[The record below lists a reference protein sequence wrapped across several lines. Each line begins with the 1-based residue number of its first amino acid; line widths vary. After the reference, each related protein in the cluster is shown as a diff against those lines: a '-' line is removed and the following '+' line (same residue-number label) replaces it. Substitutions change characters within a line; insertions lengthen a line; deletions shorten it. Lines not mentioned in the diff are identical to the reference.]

1 MDGCPRARRWTGMA
15 VTMTM
20 PAETE
25 DDRAR
30 ARELWSAG
38 YSLRYIARALGVGG
52 RTAEKLVGR
61 KLLAQRETWR
71 WTADAEGRR

>member
-1 MDGCPRARRWTGMA
+1 
-15 VTMTM
+15 MTM

-25 DDRAR
+25 GARAR

-38 YSLRYIARALGVGG
+38 YSLRYIARSLGVGA

-71 WTADAEGRR
+71 WLADAEGRR

>member
-1 MDGCPRARRWTGMA
+1 
-15 VTMTM
+15 MTM

-25 DDRAR
+25 EARAR

-52 RTAEKLVGR
+52 KTAKRLIGR
-61 KLLAQRETWR
+61 KLLVQRESWR
-71 WTADAEGRR
+71 WLADAEGRR

>member
-1 MDGCPRARRWTGMA
+1 
-15 VTMTM
+15 MTV

-25 DDRAR
+25 EARSR

-38 YSLRYIARALGVGG
+38 YSLRYIARSLGVGG

-71 WTADAEGRR
+71 WLADAEGRR